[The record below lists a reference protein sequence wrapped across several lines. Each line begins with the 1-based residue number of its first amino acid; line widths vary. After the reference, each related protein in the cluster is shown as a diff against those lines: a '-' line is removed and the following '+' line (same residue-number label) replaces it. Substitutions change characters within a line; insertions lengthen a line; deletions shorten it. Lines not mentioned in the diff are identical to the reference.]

1 MAATRKPAP
10 EDVVEQLRAIRSEIA
25 DEIKPLSFAERRD
38 LRNKL
43 KTSDDVLESSVSII
57 HASDKVA
64 NAIGR
69 SAEDVRRILS
79 DRRRWSFVEDELRTL
94 MNGVSSANLVR
105 RHQLETIA
113 GHAYA
118 IGARLARDPAN
129 ADLIPF
135 VEEMQRLRKLKR
147 RRKRSSRTEAEA
159 PQPEEET
166 SDFNHR

>member
-10 EDVVEQLRAIRSEIA
+10 EDVVEQLRAIRSEID

-43 KTSDDVLESSVSII
+43 KTSDDVLKSSVSII

-69 SAEDVRRILS
+69 SAEDVLRILS
-79 DRRRWSFVEDELRTL
+79 DRRRWSLVEDELRTL

-105 RHQLETIA
+105 RHQLELIA

-118 IGARLARDPAN
+118 IAARLARDPAN
-129 ADLIPF
+129 AVLIPL
-135 VEEMQRLRKLKR
+135 VEEMQRLRKLER
-147 RRKRSSRTEAEA
+147 RRKPSSRTEPKA
-159 PQPEEET
+159 PPEPEEEP
-166 SDFNHR
+166 